1 MENKSDMATKIY
13 YDGECPFCTHYV
25 KLLRLRDSVGRV
37 ELTNLRED
45 TALRAELSQNGFDL
59 DQGMVIEMNGR
70 RLGGADAT
78 HALALMSTPSGAFN
92 RLNKLMF
99 SVPLVS
105 SVLYP
110 ILRTGRWL
118 TLFAMGRKS
127 IAETDHDVSSHQI
140 LFSFFFG
147 LFSLFHVFNYAFEYG
162 RFPPQYD
169 VIAIFVAALAVLL
182 RPESARALSLLMLAS
197 LISTVLQA
205 PVQSNHTMLRTV
217 VLIGY
222 WLSFGYTC
230 IRARPA
236 SQIFENVVLAGRWSL
251 LVMYFFGI
259 FHKIN
264 TDFLNPATSCAV
276 RLWQDMPLPLSA
288 VQGSFVD
295 YATIYGTYV
304 VEGTIMLCLML
315 PRTRYLGMVCGIFFH
330 LLLGLSDYAAY
341 IAFTTLSISLHVLF
355 LSGAQSERILGSPEM
370 AMIHTKMQKPLY
382 KLVFLIL
389 LTGGGLAMYLHAFSL
404 SNLYLLPFVVPLC
417 YLIIRYGHERHA
429 VARRYPRPAIVIG
442 AVAAGLY
449 FLNGISPYF
458 GLKTAQSINMFA
470 NLRLEA
476 GISNHLV
483 FSNPPGPF
491 SYLEDVAVITDSG
504 GSTFL
509 RYYQNRDFGIVYY
522 DLLGYL
528 ADHPTQTVS
537 FEMTGHAFDSVSAAN
552 VENDIKEMLHPSWV
566 RKWFHFQ
573 PVQLDRPEACS
584 L

>member
-1 MENKSDMATKIY
+1 MATKIY
-13 YDGECPFCTHYV
+13 YDGECPFCTRYV
-25 KLLRLRDSVGRV
+25 KLLRLRDSVGHV
-37 ELTNLRED
+37 ELTDLRD
-45 TALRAELSQNGFDL
+45 DAALRDELAQSGFDL
-59 DQGMVIEMNGR
+59 DQGMVVEMDGR

-78 HALALMSTPSGAFN
+78 HAMALMSTPSGAFN
-92 RLNKLMF
+92 RLNKMMF
-99 SVPLVS
+99 SVPLIS

-110 ILRTGRWL
+110 VLRSGRWI
-118 TLFAMGRKS
+118 TLFVMGRKS
-127 IAETDHDVSSHQI
+127 IEDTGRDASSHQI
-140 LFSFFFG
+140 LFSFFFAF
-147 LFSLFHVFNYAFEYG
+147 FSLFHVFNYAFAYG
-162 RFPPQYD
+162 RFPPHSD
-169 VIAIFVAALAVLL
+169 LIAVFLSALLLLL
-182 RPESARALSLLMLAS
+182 RPRSARALFLLMLAS

-205 PVQSNHTMLRTV
+205 PAQSNHTMLRTAV
-217 VLIGY
+217 IVGY
-222 WLSFGYTC
+222 WLSFGYTFL
-230 IRARPA
+230 RAKSA
-236 SQIFENVVLAGRWSL
+236 SEIFHNFILAGRWSL

-288 VQGSFVD
+288 MQGTFVD
-295 YATIYGTYV
+295 YATIYGTYI

-355 LSGAQSERILGSPEM
+355 LSKAQTERILGSPEM
-370 AMIHTKMQKPLY
+370 AVIRSKMQKPLY
-382 KLVFLIL
+382 KIVFLIL
-389 LTGGGLAMYLHAFSL
+389 LTGGGLATYLHAFSL

-417 YLIIRYGHERHA
+417 YLIIRYGYEERHA
-429 VARRYPRPAIVIG
+429 VARRYARPAIVIG

-476 GISNHLV
+476 GVSNHLV

-491 SYLEDVAVITDSG
+491 SYLDDVAVITDSG
-504 GSTFL
+504 ESRFL
-509 RYYQNRDFGIVYY
+509 RDYQNRDFGIVYY
-522 DLLGYL
+522 DLLAYL

-537 FEMTGHAFDSVSAAN
+537 FEMNGQAFDSVSAAN
-552 VENDIKEMLHPSWV
+552 VEDDIKEMLHPSWV